1 MPTVRWSLTACSQR
15 PALIDALRRHA
26 SPTRARSRVQQ
37 TDRCDDAGVCR
48 EWRCKYEGDKATSAS
63 LEACSKVLDEY
74 LPELKKI
81 DGVTVNRAVQCAK
94 LLRSLDGVT
103 CGDGR
108 GATPGE
114 STSTPSKRCRRRDAH
129 RSKTR
134 AGLVCGGCLDFKVM
148 VTQPLEGYGPWE
160 EAGHPPEAD
169 FIAKLKAIPGVS
181 QVETQTITN
190 MVL

>member
-1 MPTVRWSLTACSQR
+1 M
-15 PALIDALRRHA
+15 
-26 SPTRARSRVQQ
+26 
-37 TDRCDDAGVCR
+37 
-48 EWRCKYEGDKATSAS
+48 
-63 LEACSKVLDEY
+63 LDEY

-81 DGVTVNRAVQCAK
+81 DGVTVNRAVQC
-94 LLRSLDGVT
+94 
-103 CGDGR
+103 
-108 GATPGE
+108 
-114 STSTPSKRCRRRDAH
+114 PSMTARTH
-129 RSKTR
+129 ETHT
-134 AGLVCGGCLDFKVM
+134 GLVCGGCLDFKVM